1 MRVEKGFTLIEVM
14 SVVAIVAIL
23 AAVAL
28 PAYSDYIMRGKIQEA
43 TSQLLTMRTKIEQH
57 FQDQRQYLGICQPG
71 TVAPL
76 PTGLKYFTIDCNTPA
91 APTASTYT
99 VRANGGTASDQSM
112 VGFTYTIDEGNNRF
126 TTALPAAWGT
136 SPPTINCWVS
146 RKGGSC

>member
-14 SVVAIVAIL
+14 VVVTIVAIL

-28 PAYSDYIMRGKIQEA
+28 PAYSDYILRGKIQEA
-43 TSQLLTMRTKIEQH
+43 TSQLLSMRTKIEQH
-57 FQDQRQYLGICQPG
+57 FQDQRQYLGACAAG

-76 PTGLKYFTIDCNTPA
+76 PAGLKYFTVTCPTL
-91 APTASTYT
+91 TASTYI
-99 VRANGGTASDQSM
+99 VQAVGGVAGGDQSM
-112 VGFTYTIDEGNNRF
+112 VNFTYTIDEGNNRL

-136 SPPTINCWVS
+136 APPTINCWVS